1 MMAAGKKKP
10 EEKNARPPG
19 SKRSQMDAAEK
30 KHALMPKNSPGLKGQ
45 TTERL
50 VSGLQ
55 EHRNEIG
62 TIAEDL
68 LKSSESRYRRFFEAV
83 RDGILIIDAE
93 TGTILDVNPFLIELL
108 GFTHEQFLGK
118 KLWEIGVFKDIAASK
133 DNFKKLQEKKYIRF
147 ENLPLETADGRR
159 IYAEFVSFVYEVD
172 DTEVMQCNIRDI
184 TERKKAEEV
193 LKSSESRYRR
203 FFEAVRDGILI
214 IDAKTGTILDV
225 NPFLIELLGFTHEQ
239 FLGKKLWEI
248 GVFKDIAASKDN
260 FKKLQEKKYIRFENL
275 PLETADGRR
284 IYAEFVSFV
293 YEVDDTEV
301 MQCNIRDITERKK
314 AEERLRET
322 RDYLENLIDYANA
335 PIIVWDKKFRI
346 TRFNHAFENLAGI
359 SQEEVIGKDLEILF
373 PEATKEES
381 LTKIRQTA
389 AGEHWEVVE
398 IPILHTSGKTYTVL
412 WNSAAIHN
420 PAGDI
425 ISTIAQGQDITERKR
440 AEERLR
446 ETRDYLEN
454 LIDYANAPIIVWDK
468 KFRITRFNH
477 AFENLAGI
485 SQEEVIGKD
494 LEILFPEATKEE
506 SLTKIR
512 QTAAGEHWEVVEIP
526 ILHTSGKTYTVLW
539 NSAAIHNPAGDI
551 ISTIAQGQ
559 DITERKQMEAELKR
573 HSEKLE
579 QTVSERTR
587 ELRDVQDQLVKKEKL
602 AILGKLAGGVG
613 HELRNPLGAI
623 KNAAYFLDM
632 ALEKP
637 DPDVKE
643 MIKLINKEVARSEDI
658 ISSLLDFARPKTLT
672 LTKEVFTTAV
682 NEALKRNPIPDHVT
696 VINNLDETLP
706 RILADQDKLL
716 QVFNNI
722 ISNAFQAMPGGGSL
736 TITSK
741 QPDPEWVS
749 ISFTDTGE
757 GISAENMK
765 KLFEPLFT
773 TKIKGIGLGMVVSKN
788 IVELH
793 GGHID
798 VRSKAGKG
806 TTVTVNLPMGVAKEV

>member
-214 IDAKTGTILDV
+214 IDAETGTILDV

>member
-184 TERKKAEEV
+184 TERKK
-193 LKSSESRYRR
+193 
-203 FFEAVRDGILI
+203 
-214 IDAKTGTILDV
+214 
-225 NPFLIELLGFTHEQ
+225 
-239 FLGKKLWEI
+239 
-248 GVFKDIAASKDN
+248 
-260 FKKLQEKKYIRFENL
+260 
-275 PLETADGRR
+275 
-284 IYAEFVSFV
+284 
-293 YEVDDTEV
+293 
-301 MQCNIRDITERKK
+301 
-314 AEERLRET
+314 
-322 RDYLENLIDYANA
+322 
-335 PIIVWDKKFRI
+335 
-346 TRFNHAFENLAGI
+346 
-359 SQEEVIGKDLEILF
+359 
-373 PEATKEES
+373 
-381 LTKIRQTA
+381 
-389 AGEHWEVVE
+389 
-398 IPILHTSGKTYTVL
+398 
-412 WNSAAIHN
+412 
-420 PAGDI
+420 
-425 ISTIAQGQDITERKR
+425 

-773 TKIKGIGLGMVVSKN
+773 TKIKGIGLGMVVSKT

-798 VRSKAGKG
+798 VRSEAGKG
-806 TTVTVNLPMGVAKEV
+806 TTVTVNLPMRGRQGGMK

>member
-184 TERKKAEEV
+184 TERKK
-193 LKSSESRYRR
+193 
-203 FFEAVRDGILI
+203 
-214 IDAKTGTILDV
+214 
-225 NPFLIELLGFTHEQ
+225 
-239 FLGKKLWEI
+239 
-248 GVFKDIAASKDN
+248 
-260 FKKLQEKKYIRFENL
+260 
-275 PLETADGRR
+275 
-284 IYAEFVSFV
+284 
-293 YEVDDTEV
+293 
-301 MQCNIRDITERKK
+301 
-314 AEERLRET
+314 
-322 RDYLENLIDYANA
+322 
-335 PIIVWDKKFRI
+335 
-346 TRFNHAFENLAGI
+346 
-359 SQEEVIGKDLEILF
+359 
-373 PEATKEES
+373 
-381 LTKIRQTA
+381 
-389 AGEHWEVVE
+389 
-398 IPILHTSGKTYTVL
+398 
-412 WNSAAIHN
+412 
-420 PAGDI
+420 
-425 ISTIAQGQDITERKR
+425 

-722 ISNAFQAMPGGGSL
+722 ISNAFQAMPEGGSL

-798 VRSKAGKG
+798 VRSEAGKG
-806 TTVTVNLPMGVAKEV
+806 TTVTVNLPMRGRQGGMK

>member
-425 ISTIAQGQDITERKR
+425 ISTIAQGQDITERK
-440 AEERLR
+440 
-446 ETRDYLEN
+446 
-454 LIDYANAPIIVWDK
+454 
-468 KFRITRFNH
+468 
-477 AFENLAGI
+477 
-485 SQEEVIGKD
+485 
-494 LEILFPEATKEE
+494 
-506 SLTKIR
+506 
-512 QTAAGEHWEVVEIP
+512 
-526 ILHTSGKTYTVLW
+526 
-539 NSAAIHNPAGDI
+539 
-551 ISTIAQGQ
+551 
-559 DITERKQMEAELKR
+559 QMEAELKR

>member
-184 TERKKAEEV
+184 TERKKAEE
-193 LKSSESRYRR
+193 
-203 FFEAVRDGILI
+203 
-214 IDAKTGTILDV
+214 
-225 NPFLIELLGFTHEQ
+225 
-239 FLGKKLWEI
+239 
-248 GVFKDIAASKDN
+248 
-260 FKKLQEKKYIRFENL
+260 
-275 PLETADGRR
+275 
-284 IYAEFVSFV
+284 
-293 YEVDDTEV
+293 
-301 MQCNIRDITERKK
+301 
-314 AEERLRET
+314 RLRET

-346 TRFNHAFENLAGI
+346 TRFN
-359 SQEEVIGKDLEILF
+359 
-373 PEATKEES
+373 
-381 LTKIRQTA
+381 
-389 AGEHWEVVE
+389 
-398 IPILHTSGKTYTVL
+398 Y
-412 WNSAAIHN
+412 
-420 PAGDI
+420 
-425 ISTIAQGQDITERKR
+425 
-440 AEERLR
+440 
-446 ETRDYLEN
+446 
-454 LIDYANAPIIVWDK
+454 
-468 KFRITRFNH
+468 

>member
-346 TRFNHAFENLAGI
+346 TRFNHAFENLTGR

-381 LTKIRQTA
+381 LKKIHKTA
-389 AGEHWEVVE
+389 AGKHWEVVE

-477 AFENLAGI
+477 AFENLTGR

-506 SLTKIR
+506 SLKKIHK
-512 QTAAGEHWEVVEIP
+512 TAAGKHWEVVEIP